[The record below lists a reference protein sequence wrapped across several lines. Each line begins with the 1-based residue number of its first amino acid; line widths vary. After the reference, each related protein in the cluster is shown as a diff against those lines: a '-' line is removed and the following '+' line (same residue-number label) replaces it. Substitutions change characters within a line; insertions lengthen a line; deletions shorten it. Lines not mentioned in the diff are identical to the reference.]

1 MTRNDIKK
9 LAVALG
15 LLFALLALGQL
26 QEALD
31 PGAAIFF

>member
-1 MTRNDIKK
+1 MTQTRKFLIASAI
-9 LAVALG
+9 LAVLI
-15 LLFALLALGQL
+15 ALGQV